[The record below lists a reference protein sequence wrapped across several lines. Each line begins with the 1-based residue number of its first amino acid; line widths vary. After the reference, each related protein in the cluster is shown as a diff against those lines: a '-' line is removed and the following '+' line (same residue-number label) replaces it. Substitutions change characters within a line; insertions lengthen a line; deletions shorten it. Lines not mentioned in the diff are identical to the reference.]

1 MIYWYKDKAEKEGY
15 EQTLQQKA
23 KEAEVVSKKSQTFIK
38 GPYSAGAKHR
48 KRDGLIKI
56 KKGMLLFLFLS
67 NETV

>member
-1 MIYWYKDKAEKEGY
+1 M
-15 EQTLQQKA
+15 T
-23 KEAEVVSKKSQTFIK
+23 KKSQTFIK

>member
-1 MIYWYKDKAEKEGY
+1 M
-15 EQTLQQKA
+15 T
-23 KEAEVVSKKSQTFIK
+23 KKSQTFIK

-67 NETV
+67 NETVYTHRNISSFKQSTMSTIIST